1 MSSDG
6 HVDIQKT
13 GEKTKTG
20 ADKETFGTGRA
31 AQVEAGKKGGAISAQ
46 ASPEERHERAMK
58 AGEKQRG
65 QPKGSSSD

>member
-1 MSSDG
+1 VYVDQVVGSLTFPHLAG

-31 AQVEAGKKGGAISAQ
+31 AQVRI
-46 ASPEERHERAMK
+46 
-58 AGEKQRG
+58 
-65 QPKGSSSD
+65 

>member
-1 MSSDG
+1 MVSQHVSTHAG

-31 AQVEAGKKGGAISAQ
+31 AQVRI
-46 ASPEERHERAMK
+46 
-58 AGEKQRG
+58 
-65 QPKGSSSD
+65 